1 MTNTKFKLKIDYLCQ
16 NSFMMNYISIDNI
29 SKAFSDKLLFEN
41 ISFGI
46 EKGEKT
52 ALVAANGTG
61 KSTMMKILVGK
72 EESDKG
78 SISYNENIR
87 IGYLEQLPQFD
98 SELTIQEVIS
108 TGHTDIMNVI
118 QRYENALL
126 NHVDDNN
133 ISTKKELED
142 AISQMDA
149 LQAWS
154 YEQRLKQLLYT
165 FEITDLSQKI
175 GTLSG
180 GQVKRLALALVLLDD
195 PDILF
200 LDEPTNHLDMGMI
213 EWLEKYLTQSTKTL
227 FMVTHD
233 RYFLDRV
240 CNKIFELYQGTMY
253 THNGNYDYYVRK
265 SREREENKRI
275 AAERAG
281 QLLKHELEWMRSTPQ
296 ARTGKAKARIDAFYD
311 LQEKARMR
319 RDNNELQFGADMQR
333 LGGKILEMDRVS
345 KSYGDMIILKDFEY
359 IFKKGERIGVIGKNG
374 IGKSTFLNMI
384 TGNENP
390 DSGTIVTG
398 QTVVYG
404 YYTQKGIKF
413 DERKTVLET
422 IKDIAEVIHYGKD
435 KTYSADQLLAHFM
448 FPYSMHR
455 QPVSLLSGGEKR
467 RLYLLTV
474 LVSNPNFLILDEP
487 TNDLD
492 LLTLQKL
499 EDFLQT
505 YKGCL
510 LVVSHD
516 RFFLDQTVD
525 QLFVFEGDGKVKGF
539 MGNYSQYHDYL
550 EEKNKE
556 ERRELTAQKQESRAE
571 KPTSERKKKRTYKE
585 QQEYEKLAKE
595 IESLEIEKE
604 ELTIK
609 MQDQLDYQELDKL
622 GKRMNE
628 ITELID
634 EKELR
639 WLELDEIG
647 G

>member
-1 MTNTKFKLKIDYLCQ
+1 
-16 NSFMMNYISIDNI
+16 MNYLSIDNI

-78 SISYNENIR
+78 TISYNENIR

-98 SELTIQEVIS
+98 PELTIQEVIS
-108 TGHTDIMNVI
+108 TGHTDIMAVI

-133 ISTKKELED
+133 TSTKKELEQ
-142 AISQMDA
+142 AIAQMDG

-165 FEITDLSQKI
+165 FEITDLSQKV

-311 LQEKARMR
+311 LKEKAKVR
-319 RDNNELQFGADMQR
+319 RDNSELQFGADMQR

-345 KSYGDMIILKDFEY
+345 KSYGDTTILKDFDY
-359 IFKKGERIGVIGKNG
+359 IFKKGERIGIIGKNG

-384 TGNENP
+384 TGNEQP

-398 QTVVYG
+398 QTVAYG

-422 IKDIAEVIHYGKD
+422 IKDIAEIIHYGKD
-435 KTYSADQLLAHFM
+435 KTYTADQLLAHFM

-455 QPVSLLSGGEKR
+455 QQVALLSGGEKR

-499 EDFLQT
+499 EDYLST

-516 RFFLDQTVD
+516 RFFLDETVD

-539 MGNYSQYHDYL
+539 MGNYSQYHEYL
-550 EEKNKE
+550 ENKTREEK
-556 ERRELTAQKQESRAE
+556 REIAAQKQETRAE
-571 KPTSERKKKRTYKE
+571 KPATERKKKRTYKE
-585 QQEYEKLAKE
+585 QQEYEQLAKD
-595 IESLEIEKE
+595 IEALETEKK
-604 ELTIK
+604 ELTSK
-609 MQDQLDYQELDKL
+609 LEQQLDYQELEKI
-622 GKRMNE
+622 GNRISE
-628 ITELID
+628 ITNLID
-634 EKELR
+634 EKEMR
-639 WLELDEIG
+639 WLELDEI
-647 G
+647 

>member
-1 MTNTKFKLKIDYLCQ
+1 MKNTQITKQKNLIFAQTKIK
-16 NSFMMNYISIDNI
+16 MNYLSIDNI

-78 SISYNENIR
+78 TISYNENIR

-98 SELTIQEVIS
+98 PELTIQEVIS
-108 TGHTDIMNVI
+108 TGHTDIMAVI

-133 ISTKKELED
+133 VATKKELEQ
-142 AISQMDA
+142 AIAQMDG

-165 FEITDLSQKI
+165 FEITDLTQKV

-311 LQEKARMR
+311 LKEKAKVR
-319 RDNNELQFGADMQR
+319 RDNSELQFGADMQR

-345 KSYGDMIILKDFEY
+345 KSYGDMTILKDFDY
-359 IFKKGERIGVIGKNG
+359 IFKKGERIGIIGKNG

-384 TGNENP
+384 TGNEQP

-398 QTVVYG
+398 QTVAYG

-422 IKDIAEVIHYGKD
+422 IKDIAEIIHYGKD
-435 KTYSADQLLAHFM
+435 KTYTADQLLAHFM

-455 QPVSLLSGGEKR
+455 QQVALLSGGEKR

-499 EDFLQT
+499 EDYLST

-516 RFFLDQTVD
+516 RFFLDETVD

-539 MGNYSQYHDYL
+539 MGNYSQYHEYL
-550 EEKNKE
+550 ENKNREEK
-556 ERRELTAQKQESRAE
+556 RELAAQKQETRAE
-571 KPTSERKKKRTYKE
+571 KPATERKKKRTYKE
-585 QQEYEKLAKE
+585 QQEYEQLAKD
-595 IESLEIEKE
+595 IEALETEKK
-604 ELTIK
+604 ELTSK
-609 MQDQLDYQELDKL
+609 LEQQLEYQELEKI
-622 GKRMNE
+622 GNRISE
-628 ITELID
+628 ITNLID
-634 EKELR
+634 EKEMR
-639 WLELDEIG
+639 WLELDEIA
-647 G
+647 

>member
-1 MTNTKFKLKIDYLCQ
+1 
-16 NSFMMNYISIDNI
+16 MNYISIDNI

-78 SISYNENIR
+78 TIAYNENIR

-98 SELTIQEVIS
+98 PQLTIQDVIS

-126 NHVDDNN
+126 NHVDDDN
-133 ISTKKELED
+133 ISTKKELEV
-142 AISQMDA
+142 AISQMDS

-154 YEQRLKQLLYT
+154 YEQRLKQLLFT
-165 FEITDLSQKI
+165 FEITDLTQKI

-281 QLLKHELEWMRSTPQ
+281 QLLKYELEWMRSTPQ

-311 LQEKARMR
+311 LKEKAKFR
-319 RDNNELQFGADMQR
+319 RDNTELQFGSDMQR

-345 KSYGDMIILKDFEY
+345 KSYGNNVILRDFDY
-359 IFKKGERIGVIGKNG
+359 IFKKGERIGIIGKNG

-384 TGNENP
+384 TGSENP

-398 QTVVYG
+398 QTVAYG

-413 DERKTVLET
+413 DERKTVVET

-516 RFFLDQTVD
+516 RYFLDQTVD

-539 MGNYSQYHDYL
+539 MGNYTQYHDYI
-550 EEKNKE
+550 EEKSKE
-556 ERRELTAQKQESRAE
+556 EKREQAIQKQES
-571 KPTSERKKKRTYKE
+571 KPDKPKSAERKKKRSYKE
-585 QQEYEKLAKE
+585 QKEYDQLTQE
-595 IESLEIEKE
+595 IEDLELEKE
-604 ELTIK
+604 TLTLK
-609 MQDQLDYQELDKL
+609 MQDQLDYQELDKI
-622 GKRMNE
+622 GKRINE
-628 ITELID
+628 INELLD

-639 WLELDEIG
+639 WLELDEIE
-647 G
+647 

>member
-1 MTNTKFKLKIDYLCQ
+1 
-16 NSFMMNYISIDNI
+16 MNYISIDNI

-87 IGYLEQLPQFD
+87 IGYLEQLPQFEP
-98 SELTIQEVIS
+98 ELTIQEVIS
-108 TGHTDIMNVI
+108 TGHTDIMAVI

-133 ISTKKELED
+133 IATKKELEQ
-142 AISQMDA
+142 AIAQMDG

-165 FEITDLSQKI
+165 FEITDLSQKV

-200 LDEPTNHLDMGMI
+200 LDEPTNHLDVGMI

-265 SREREENKRI
+265 SREREENKRV

-281 QLLKHELEWMRSTPQ
+281 QLLKYELEWMRSTPQ

-311 LQEKARMR
+311 LQEKARVR
-319 RDNNELQFGADMQR
+319 RDNSELQFGADMQR

-345 KSYGDMIILKDFEY
+345 KSYGDTVVLKDFEY
-359 IFKKGERIGVIGKNG
+359 IFKKGERIGIIGKNG

-384 TGNENP
+384 TGNESP

-398 QTVVYG
+398 QTVAYG

-435 KTYSADQLLAHFM
+435 KTYTADQLLAHFM

-455 QPVSLLSGGEKR
+455 QQVALLSGGEKR

-499 EDFLQT
+499 EDYLRS

-516 RFFLDQTVD
+516 RFFLDETVD

-539 MGNYSQYHDYL
+539 MGNYSQYHEYL
-550 EEKNKE
+550 ENKTKE
-556 ERRELTAQKQESRAE
+556 EKREIAAQKQETRAE
-571 KPTSERKKKRTYKE
+571 RPAATERKKKRTYKE
-585 QQEYEKLAKE
+585 QQEYEQLAKD
-595 IESLEIEKE
+595 IEALENEKK

-609 MQDQLDYQELDKL
+609 LEQQLDYKEIEKI
-622 GKRMNE
+622 GNRIGE
-628 ITELID
+628 ITDLID

-639 WLELDEIG
+639 WLELDEIS
-647 G
+647 

>member
-1 MTNTKFKLKIDYLCQ
+1 MLSLPKI
-16 NSFMMNYISIDNI
+16 FTMNYISIDNI

-78 SISYNENIR
+78 SIAYNENIR

-98 SELTIQEVIS
+98 PDLTIQDVIS
-108 TGHTDIMNVI
+108 TGHTDIMSVI
-118 QRYENALL
+118 QRYEKALTE
-126 NHVDDNN
+126 HVDDNN
-133 ISTKKELED
+133 VATKKELEQ
-142 AISQMDA
+142 AIAQMDG

-253 THNGNYDYYVRK
+253 VHNGNYDYYVRK
-265 SREREENKRI
+265 SREREEDKRI

-311 LQEKARMR
+311 LQEKAKMR

-345 KSYGDMIILKDFEY
+345 KSYGDITVLKDFDY
-359 IFKKGERIGVIGKNG
+359 IFKKGERIGIIGKNG

-398 QTVVYG
+398 QTVAYG

-435 KTYSADQLLAHFM
+435 KVYTADQLLAHFM
-448 FPYSMHR
+448 FPYPMHR
-455 QPVSLLSGGEKR
+455 QQVALLSGGEKR

-474 LVSNPNFLILDEP
+474 LVANPNFLILDEP

-499 EDFLQT
+499 EDYLRS

-516 RFFLDQTVD
+516 RFFLDETVD

-539 MGNYSQYHDYL
+539 MGNYSQYHEYI
-550 EEKNKE
+550 ENKNKE
-556 ERRELTAQKQESRAE
+556 EKRELAAQKQEARTE
-571 KPTSERKKKRTYKE
+571 KPATTERKKKRSYKE
-585 QQEYEKLAKE
+585 QQEYEQLTKDIAA
-595 IESLEIEKE
+595 LEIEKE
-604 ELTIK
+604 ELTVK
-609 MQDQLDYQELDKL
+609 MEQQLDYQELEKI
-622 GKRMNE
+622 GNRIRE

-639 WLELDEIG
+639 WLELDEI
-647 G
+647 

>member
-1 MTNTKFKLKIDYLCQ
+1 MIIISFFIKFAKIL
-16 NSFMMNYISIDNI
+16 FAMNYISIDNI

-78 SISYNENIR
+78 SIAYNENIR
-87 IGYLEQLPQFD
+87 IGYLEQLPQFNP
-98 SELTIQEVIS
+98 ELTIQDVIS

-133 ISTKKELED
+133 LTTKKELED
-142 AISQMDA
+142 AISQMDS

-165 FEITDLSQKI
+165 FEITDLNQKV

-311 LQEKARMR
+311 LQEKAKMR
-319 RDNNELQFGADMQR
+319 RDNNELQFGSDMQR

-345 KSYGDMIILKDFEY
+345 KSYGNMTILKDFDY
-359 IFKKGERIGVIGKNG
+359 IFKKGERIGIIGKNG

-384 TGNENP
+384 TGNEKP
-390 DSGTIVTG
+390 DSGTVVTG
-398 QTVVYG
+398 QTVAYG

-422 IKDIAEVIHYGKD
+422 IQDIAEVIHYGKD
-435 KTYSADQLLAHFM
+435 NVYTADKLLAHFM

-516 RFFLDQTVD
+516 RYFLDQTVD

-539 MGNYSQYHDYL
+539 MGNYSQYHEYL

-556 ERRELTAQKQESRAE
+556 EKREIAAQKQEARVD
-571 KPTSERKKKRTYKE
+571 KPKAVERKKKKTYKE
-585 QQEYEKLAKE
+585 QQEYEQLAKD
-595 IESLEIEKE
+595 IEALEVEKE
-604 ELTIK
+604 EIATK
-609 MQDQLDYQELDKL
+609 MQEQMDYQEIEKL
-622 GKRMNE
+622 GKRLNE
-628 ITELID
+628 INDLLD
-634 EKELR
+634 EKEMR
-639 WLELDEIG
+639 WLELDEI
-647 G
+647 

>member
-1 MTNTKFKLKIDYLCQ
+1 
-16 NSFMMNYISIDNI
+16 MNYISIDNI

-78 SISYNENIR
+78 TIAYNENIR

-98 SELTIQEVIS
+98 PQLTIQDVIS

-118 QRYENALL
+118 QRYENALQ
-126 NHVDDNN
+126 NHVDDDN
-133 ISTKKELED
+133 IYTKKELEV
-142 AISQMDA
+142 AISQMDS

-165 FEITDLSQKI
+165 FEITDLTQKI

-281 QLLKHELEWMRSTPQ
+281 QLLKYELEWMRSTPQ

-311 LQEKARMR
+311 LKEKAKFR
-319 RDNNELQFGADMQR
+319 RDNTELQFGSDMQR

-345 KSYGDMIILKDFEY
+345 KSYGEMTILKDFDY
-359 IFKKGERIGVIGKNG
+359 IFKKGERIGIIGKNG

-384 TGNENP
+384 TGNESP

-398 QTVVYG
+398 QTVAYG

-422 IKDIAEVIHYGKD
+422 IQDIAEVIHYGKD
-435 KTYSADQLLAHFM
+435 NVYTADKLLAHFM

-499 EDFLQT
+499 EDFLQS

-550 EEKNKE
+550 EEKSRVEK
-556 ERRELTAQKQESRAE
+556 REIAAQKQETRME
-571 KPTSERKKKRTYKE
+571 KPKATERKKKRTYKE
-585 QQEYEKLAKE
+585 QQEYEQLAKD
-595 IESLEIEKE
+595 IESLEMEKE
-604 ELTIK
+604 EITVK
-609 MQDQLDYQELDKL
+609 MQEQIDYQEIERL
-622 GKRMNE
+622 GKRLNE
-628 ITELID
+628 INDLLD
-634 EKELR
+634 EKEIR
-639 WLELDEIG
+639 WLELDEIEL
-647 G
+647 

>member
-1 MTNTKFKLKIDYLCQ
+1 
-16 NSFMMNYISIDNI
+16 MNYLSIDNI

-78 SISYNENIR
+78 TVSYNENIR

-98 SELTIQEVIS
+98 PELTIQEVIS
-108 TGHTDIMNVI
+108 TGHTDIMAVI
-118 QRYENALL
+118 QRYEKALL

-133 ISTKKELED
+133 INTKKELEES
-142 AISQMDA
+142 ISQMDA

-165 FEITDLSQKI
+165 FEITDLSQKV

-265 SREREENKRI
+265 SREREENKRV

-311 LQEKARMR
+311 LQEKAKMR

-345 KSYGDMIILKDFEY
+345 KAYGNTTILKDFDY
-359 IFKKGERIGVIGKNG
+359 IFKRGERIGIIGKNG

-398 QTVVYG
+398 QTVAYG
-404 YYTQKGIKF
+404 YYTQKGMKF

-435 KTYSADQLLAHFM
+435 KTYTADQLLAHFM

-539 MGNYSQYHDYL
+539 MGNYSQYREYL
-550 EEKNKE
+550 EEKSRE
-556 ERRELTAQKQESRAE
+556 EKREQAAQKQDTRVE
-571 KPTSERKKKRTYKE
+571 KPVTERKKKRTYKE
-585 QQEYEKLAKE
+585 QKEYEQLAKD
-595 IESLEIEKE
+595 IEDLEKE
-604 ELTIK
+604 KTELTAK
-609 MQDQLDYQELDKL
+609 MQEQLDYQELEAL

-628 ITELID
+628 ITDLID

-639 WLELDEIG
+639 WLELDEIENC
-647 G
+647 

>member
-1 MTNTKFKLKIDYLCQ
+1 
-16 NSFMMNYISIDNI
+16 MNYISIDNI

-78 SISYNENIR
+78 SIAYNENIR
-87 IGYLEQLPQFD
+87 IGYLEQLPQFNP
-98 SELTIQEVIS
+98 ELTIQDVIS

-133 ISTKKELED
+133 LTTKKELED
-142 AISQMDA
+142 AISQMDS

-165 FEITDLSQKI
+165 FEITDLSQKV

-311 LQEKARMR
+311 LQEKAKMR
-319 RDNNELQFGADMQR
+319 RDNNELQFGSDMQR

-345 KSYGDMIILKDFEY
+345 KSYGNMTILKDFDY
-359 IFKKGERIGVIGKNG
+359 IFKKGERIGIIGKNG

-384 TGNENP
+384 TGNEKP
-390 DSGTIVTG
+390 DSGTVVTG
-398 QTVVYG
+398 QTVAYG

-422 IKDIAEVIHYGKD
+422 IQDIAEVIHYGKD
-435 KTYSADQLLAHFM
+435 NVYTADKLLAHFM

-516 RFFLDQTVD
+516 RYFLDQTVD

-556 ERRELTAQKQESRAE
+556 EKREIAAQKQEARVD
-571 KPTSERKKKRTYKE
+571 KPKATERKKKRTYKE
-585 QQEYEKLAKE
+585 QQEYEQLAKDIEALEREKKE
-595 IESLEIEKE
+595 IE
-604 ELTIK
+604 TK
-609 MQDQLDYQELDKL
+609 MQEQMDYQEIEKL
-622 GKRMNE
+622 GKRLNE
-628 ITELID
+628 INDLLD
-634 EKELR
+634 EKEMR
-639 WLELDEIG
+639 WLELDEI
-647 G
+647 

>member
-1 MTNTKFKLKIDYLCQ
+1 
-16 NSFMMNYISIDNI
+16 MNYISIDNI

-78 SISYNENIR
+78 TIAYNENIR

-98 SELTIQEVIS
+98 PQLTIQDVIS

-118 QRYENALL
+118 QRYENALQ
-126 NHVDDNN
+126 NHVDDDN
-133 ISTKKELED
+133 ISTKKELEV
-142 AISQMDA
+142 AISQMDS

-154 YEQRLKQLLYT
+154 YEQRLKQLLFT
-165 FEITDLSQKI
+165 FEITDLTQKI

-281 QLLKHELEWMRSTPQ
+281 QLLKYELEWMRSTPQ

-311 LQEKARMR
+311 LKEKAKFR
-319 RDNNELQFGADMQR
+319 RDNTELQFGSDMQR

-345 KSYGDMIILKDFEY
+345 KSYGEMTILKDFDY
-359 IFKKGERIGVIGKNG
+359 IFKKGERIGIIGKNG

-384 TGNENP
+384 TGNESP

-398 QTVVYG
+398 QTVAYG

-422 IKDIAEVIHYGKD
+422 IQDIAEVIHYGKD
-435 KTYSADQLLAHFM
+435 NVYTADKLLAHFM

-499 EDFLQT
+499 EDFLQS

-556 ERRELTAQKQESRAE
+556 EKRVIAAQKQETRVE
-571 KPTSERKKKRTYKE
+571 KPKATERKKKRTYKE
-585 QQEYEKLAKE
+585 QQEYEQLAKD
-595 IESLEIEKE
+595 IESLEMEKE
-604 ELTIK
+604 EITVK
-609 MQDQLDYQELDKL
+609 MQEQLDYQEIERL
-622 GKRMNE
+622 GKRLNE
-628 ITELID
+628 INDILD
-634 EKELR
+634 EKEIR
-639 WLELDEIG
+639 WLELDEIEL
-647 G
+647 

>member
-1 MTNTKFKLKIDYLCQ
+1 
-16 NSFMMNYISIDNI
+16 MNYLSIDNI

-61 KSTMMKILVGK
+61 KSTMMKILVGR

-98 SELTIQEVIS
+98 PELTIQEVIS
-108 TGHTDIMNVI
+108 TGHTDIMAVI

-126 NHVDDNN
+126 NHVDDDNLN
-133 ISTKKELED
+133 TKQELEM
-142 AISQMDA
+142 AISQMDS

-165 FEITDLSQKI
+165 FEITDLTQKV

-265 SREREENKRI
+265 SREREENKRV

-281 QLLKHELEWMRSTPQ
+281 QLLKYELEWMRSTPQ

-311 LQEKARMR
+311 LQEKAKMR
-319 RDNNELQFGADMQR
+319 RDNTELQFGSDMQR

-345 KSYGDMIILKDFEY
+345 KAYGNTTILKDFDY
-359 IFKKGERIGVIGKNG
+359 IFKKGERIGIIGKNG

-384 TGNENP
+384 TGKENP

-398 QTVVYG
+398 QTVAYG

-435 KTYSADQLLAHFM
+435 KTYTADQLLAHFM

-474 LVSNPNFLILDEP
+474 LVANPNFLILDEP

-499 EDFLQT
+499 EDFLQN

-510 LVVSHD
+510 IVVSHD
-516 RFFLDQTVD
+516 RFFLDETVD

-539 MGNYSQYHDYL
+539 MGNYSQYREYL
-550 EEKNKE
+550 ENKTKE
-556 ERRELTAQKQESRAE
+556 EKRELAAQKQETRATE
-571 KPTSERKKKRTYKE
+571 KPATERKKKRTYKE
-585 QQEYEKLAKE
+585 QQEYEQLAKD
-595 IESLEIEKE
+595 IETLETEKK
-604 ELTIK
+604 ELTARLE
-609 MQDQLDYQELDKL
+609 QQLDYQELEKI
-622 GKRMNE
+622 GNRISE
-628 ITELID
+628 ITNLID

-639 WLELDEIG
+639 WLELDEIS
-647 G
+647 